1 MDRIGMEELADESRL
16 LDHAGLHAHEPRT
29 PKSRRTPLV
38 VSLLVLGA
46 VCVAAIP
53 KFAPG
58 GPSVSD
64 ALLKHASRLDEV
76 LSIPDEEK
84 CDFYIFTHVP
94 NPKDLDNFNEYPL
107 DDLVTD
113 SEGKAGILVMW
124 VMPAKEW
131 GIMLEYVH
139 QITTTKNMTAPSELV
154 DLNETCHEK
163 MIKHKSDGSF
173 QRVRMLSPL
182 DFIEPLLAIRY
193 RLGTTKFQ
201 KWFGHTTYDAP
212 KLVGS
217 IMRIRALGN
226 TIPVFR
232 FDIDI
237 ICSRVT
243 KEDNMKSIKHA
254 VSQGVDDFLAALA
267 DIRVK
272 TFVLSQQYYGVE
284 SANTKDFNAWNEAYS
299 TRCNPALLATPAL
312 VNASQWSERDGN
324 ECFWGSYTPSP
335 EALLEATDERVMLA
349 FYGLEPK
356 DGEDF
361 LQPVLPSSDPE
372 ADILKLGNTYIG
384 ANPATA
390 IISGAALS
398 TGPGTT
404 LDVPPWI
411 HADLNIMWIDDHILD
426 KSTQEIMGTK
436 KFPRPEGVGTAK
448 VIKAR
453 AQPSNPAKFTLEIYM
468 PTLLYGILMDVW
480 VNNHT
485 DAYLLKYHPEDLPS
499 DLADKLASL
508 KPDDGIAQGTATR
521 AMQQV
526 RRQGVMIQGQ
536 ELKDFKADMWSDAL
550 QRIRDTYYQWV
561 NMPEPEIG
569 GTATPSFAALWI
581 AGRVC
586 KHPGLERYCECPTCS
601 KLGQGMISPEWDKK
615 ARKAAEEQKLA
626 DLPKLTEEDLLPGMK
641 EKVEE
646 LIQTVATQLEWILT
660 WPHVIQAVRG
670 EEAGHLASDLFWN
683 PSEPTY
689 SLPLPPTI

>member
-1 MDRIGMEELADESRL
+1 MEVAAEQSGLLDDTELQVHESRTGKKWRL
-16 LDHAGLHAHEPRT
+16 
-29 PKSRRTPLV
+29 PLV

-46 VCVAAIP
+46 VCLAAIP
-53 KFAPG
+53 HFA
-58 GPSVSD
+58 SSSIAVSD
-64 ALLKHASRLDEV
+64 TSLMQVSRLDEV
-76 LSIPDEEK
+76 LSIPADEK
-84 CDFYIFTHVP
+84 CDFYIFTHVG
-94 NPKDLDNFNEYPL
+94 NPKDLDKFNEYPL
-107 DDLVTD
+107 DGLVTD
-113 SEGKAGILVMW
+113 SEGKAGVLVMW
-124 VMPAKEW
+124 VMPRKEW

-139 QITTTKNMTAPSELV
+139 QITSTKNMTAPSELV
-154 DLNETCHEK
+154 DLNQTCHEK
-163 MIKHKSDGSF
+163 MVKHKSESSF

-193 RLGTTKFQ
+193 RLGHTRFQ

-217 IMRIRALGN
+217 IMRIRSLGN

-243 KEDNMKSIKHA
+243 KEDEMKSIKHA

-299 TRCNPALLATPAL
+299 TRPNPALLATPAL
-312 VNASQWSERDGN
+312 VDAAQWSKRGDD

-335 EALLEATDERVMLA
+335 DALLEATDEKVMFT
-349 FYGLEPK
+349 FYGMEPV

-361 LQPVLPSSDPE
+361 LQPVLPSTEPE
-372 ADILKLGNTYIG
+372 KDILTLGNTYIG

-404 LDVPPWI
+404 LDIPPWI

-436 KFPRPEGVGTAK
+436 KFPRPAGVGTAK
-448 VIKAR
+448 VVKAR
-453 AQPSNPAKFTLEIYM
+453 AQPKNPAKYTLELYM
-468 PTLLYGILMDVW
+468 PTLMYGILMDVW
-480 VNNHT
+480 VNNRT

-499 DLADKLASL
+499 DLADNLVSL
-508 KPDDGIAQGTATR
+508 KPADGIAQGTATR
-521 AMQQV
+521 AMQMV
-526 RRQGVMIQGQ
+526 RRQGIMLEGD
-536 ELKDFKADMWSDAL
+536 ELKNFKADMWSDAL
-550 QRIRDTYYQWV
+550 QRIKDTYYQWV
-561 NMPEPEIG
+561 NMPQPEID

-586 KHPGLERYCECPTCS
+586 AHPGLERYCECPTCS
-601 KLGQGMISPEWDKK
+601 KLGQGVISPDWDKK
-615 ARKAAEEQKLA
+615 AKRAAENKNYAE
-626 DLPKLTEEDLLPGMK
+626 LPELTEGDLLPGMK
-641 EKVEE
+641 AKVEE

-660 WPHVIQAVRG
+660 WPTIIQAVRG
-670 EEAGHLASDLFWN
+670 EEAGHLASDLFWS

-689 SLPLPPTI
+689 PLPLPSAL